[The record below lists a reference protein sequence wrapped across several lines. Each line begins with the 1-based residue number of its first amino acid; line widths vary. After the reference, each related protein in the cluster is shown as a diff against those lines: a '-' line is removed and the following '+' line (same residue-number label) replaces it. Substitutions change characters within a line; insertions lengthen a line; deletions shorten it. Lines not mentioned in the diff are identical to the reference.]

1 MNLVEIKAITDESVT
16 VAGYGVVWGAHDIE
30 GDTFTPQT
38 DFDSTYV
45 PTKRVYYDHT
55 LDTDVQE
62 SLGVVT
68 NTKADDLGLWVEA
81 QLDRSKRYVE
91 AVVKLIEKG
100 VLGWSSGSISHLV
113 RREGK
118 SIKTWPIVEF
128 SLTPTPAEPRTLGVH
143 RLKAL
148 VAEHPE
154 LKALLEDNALEAL
167 SADAVKDA
175 PAPVEIK
182 TFTGDLAMS
191 EQTQAPAVEPV
202 DVAAIAREAAAE
214 AVKAYRAELAK
225 EEPEVKGAAAVPA
238 TPKDPADKGP
248 YKSLGMFLLDVA
260 AMSTPGGQPRYPDY
274 LRNYKAL
281 GLNES
286 IPSQGGFLVQQDLV
300 GGLVERMYE
309 DGAVM
314 SRCFRIPVGANAN
327 GVKLNALAETS
338 RATGSRWGGVR
349 GYWLAEAASKTSSK
363 PEFRQIELDLK
374 KVAALVYATDELL
387 QDATALEGIVSLVVP
402 QELRFLTE
410 DAIIR
415 GNGAV
420 QPQGIL
426 NSGALVSVTKENLQ
440 AADTVVFENI
450 LKMWSRMWAPSRRKA
465 VWFINQDVEPQLYG
479 MSMDVGTGGVPVY
492 MPAGGL
498 SGAMYGTLF
507 GRPVIPIEQADTVG
521 DQGDVMLLDLSQ
533 YALIEKGGVQVASSI
548 HVAFLTDEQVFRF
561 VYRVDGQ
568 SLWNSPLTPFQSANT
583 LSPFVVLDA
592 RA

>member
-1 MNLVEIKAITDESVT
+1 MNTVAIKAITDESVT

-38 DFDSTYV
+38 DFDGGYV
-45 PTKRVYYDHT
+45 PLKRVYYDHT
-55 LDTDVQE
+55 LDAEVQE
-62 SLGVVT
+62 PLGVVT
-68 NTKADDLGLWVEA
+68 ETKSDDMGLWVEA

-118 SIKTWPIVEF
+118 SIKAWPIVEF
-128 SLTPTPAEPRTLGVH
+128 SLTPTPAEPRTLGVR

-148 VAEHPE
+148 VEEHPE
-154 LKALLEDNALEAL
+154 LKALLEDDALEAL
-167 SADAVKDA
+167 SADAAKDVTE
-175 PAPVEIK
+175 PVEIK
-182 TFTGDLAMS
+182 TFAGELAMS
-191 EQTQAPAVEPV
+191 EQTNAPAVEPV
-202 DVAAIAREAAAE
+202 DIAAIARQAATE
-214 AVKAYRAELAK
+214 AVKAYKAELAK

-248 YKSLGMFLLDVA
+248 YKSLGMFLQDVA
-260 AMSTPGGQPRYPDY
+260 AMSTPGGQPRYPDF
-274 LRNYKAL
+274 LRTYKAL
-281 GLNES
+281 GLNET
-286 IPSQGGFLVQQDLV
+286 IPAQGGFLVQQDLV

-314 SRCFRIPVGANAN
+314 SRCWRIPVGANSN

-349 GYWLAEAASKTSSK
+349 GYWLAEAATKTSSM
-363 PEFRQIELDLK
+363 PEFRQIQLDLK
-374 KVAALVYATDELL
+374 KVAAVVYATDELL
-387 QDATALEGIVSLVVP
+387 QDATALEGIVSRVVP
-402 QELRFLTE
+402 AELRFLTE

-415 GNGAV
+415 GAGGV
-420 QPQGIL
+420 QPAGIL
-426 NSGALVSVTKENLQ
+426 GSGALVSVAKENLQ
-440 AADTVVFENI
+440 DADTVVFENI
-450 LKMWSRMWAPSRRKA
+450 VKMWSRMWAPSRRNA

-533 YALIEKGGVQVASSI
+533 YALIEKGGIQAASSI

-568 SLWNSPLTPFQSANT
+568 SLWNAPLTPFQSANT

-592 RA
+592 R

>member
-1 MNLVEIKAITDESVT
+1 MSNAVEIKAITDDSVT
-16 VAGYGVVWGAHDIE
+16 IAGYGVVWGAHDIE

-38 DFDSTYV
+38 NFDGALV

-55 LDTDVQE
+55 LDADVQE
-62 SLGVVT
+62 PLGTVIE
-68 NTKADDLGLWVEA
+68 TKADDTGLWVEA
-81 QLDRSKRYVE
+81 QLDRSRRYVD
-91 AVVKLIEKG
+91 AVVNLIEKG

-118 SIKTWPIVEF
+118 SIKAWPIVEF

-148 VAEHPE
+148 VADHPE
-154 LKALLEDNALEAL
+154 LEALLQAVADKATV
-167 SADAVKDA
+167 ADAGTDADA
-175 PAPVEIK
+175 PAEIK
-182 TFTGDLAMS
+182 TFSGELAMS
-191 EQTQAPAVEPV
+191 EQTQAPVTEPV
-202 DVAAIAREAAAE
+202 DIAAIVRGAVAD
-214 AVKAYRAELAK
+214 AVKAMRDELAK
-225 EEPEVKGAAAVPA
+225 EEPAVKGAAAVPA

-248 YKSLGMFLLDVA
+248 YKSLGMFLQDVA
-260 AMSTPGGQPRYPDY
+260 AMSIPGGQPRYPDY
-274 LRNYKAL
+274 LRNFKAL
-281 GLNES
+281 GLNETV
-286 IPSQGGFLVQQDLV
+286 PSQGGFLVQQDLV

-309 DGAVM
+309 TGQVM
-314 SRCFRIPVGANAN
+314 SRCWRIPVGANSN

-349 GYWLAEAASKTSSK
+349 GYWLAEGATKTSSM
-363 PEFRQIELDLK
+363 PEFRQIQLDLK
-374 KVAALVYATDELL
+374 KVAAVVYATDELL
-387 QDATALEGIVSLVVP
+387 QDATALEGIVNRVVP
-402 QELRFLTE
+402 DELRFLTE

-415 GNGAV
+415 GAGGV
-420 QPQGIL
+420 QPAGIL
-426 NSGALVSVTKENLQ
+426 GSGALVSVAKENLQ

-450 LKMWSRMWAPSRRKA
+450 VKMWSRMWAPSRRNA
-465 VWFINQDVEPQLYG
+465 VWYINQDVEPQLYG

-521 DQGDVMLLDLSQ
+521 DQGDVILADMSQ
-533 YALIEKGGVQVASSI
+533 YALIEKGGIQSASSI

-568 SLWNSPLTPFQSANT
+568 SLWNSALTPFQGANT

-592 RA
+592 R